1 MASSVKQEFPLME
14 HVAYQ
19 KELKLTF
26 SSLNHLINHPR
37 FPEEAKEQTLY
48 RLKELER
55 DLNELIKTKP

>member
-1 MASSVKQEFPLME
+1 ME

-37 FPEEAKEQTLY
+37 FPEEAKEQTLN

-55 DLNELIKTKP
+55 DLNELIKSNP